1 MTEVGTYRFNGSTCR
16 STWRKVYLVY
26 TRQGTTCHMHEC
38 DSFVNTVP
46 VCTSYVEKCGVADVN
61 IQTCHRDPDGLSTV
75 FGIFVCALFV
85 GVVRL

>member
-1 MTEVGTYRFNGSTCR
+1 
-16 STWRKVYLVY
+16 
-26 TRQGTTCHMHEC
+26 MHEC